1 MMTETLTTFFEPIEK
16 EDIYFL
22 EFPKIDVLED
32 KSLKRQRI
40 AGLTRGMALGNINQL
55 KIEIFF
61 EDGTSKRVVN
71 TTIWDIYDDKVILKK
86 DVFIPINRI
95 YYSQ

>member
-1 MMTETLTTFFEPIEK
+1 MTDNLVSFFEPIEK

-32 KSLKRQRI
+32 KKLKRERI
-40 AGLTRGMALGNINQL
+40 AGLARGLAFGSINQQ
-55 KIEIFF
+55 KVEIFF
-61 EDGTSKRVVN
+61 EDGQSKRVVT
-71 TTIWDIYDDKVILKK
+71 TTIWDITDDKVVLKK

>member
-1 MMTETLTTFFEPIEK
+1 MTETLNTFFEPIEK
-16 EDIYFL
+16 EEIYFL
-22 EFPKIDVLED
+22 EFPKTDVLED

-40 AGLTRGMALGNINQL
+40 ASLTRGLAFGNISQL

-61 EDGTSKRVVN
+61 EDSESKKVVN
-71 TTIWDIYDDKVILKK
+71 TTIWDITDDKVILKK